1 MKRSMILEVCVHA
14 EMHTLFLVSLFLLF
28 SGHNQP
34 GGGFAGGLVASSA
47 LCLAY
52 VAGGPT
58 GLRRLARVRPHVLLG
73 VGLLLAVTT
82 GLVSLVQG
90 HDFLESSI
98 LKVTL
103 PVIGPAK
110 TSSVPIV
117 SAAGAGSAAASAI
130 AASTSRRSR
139 SRSAWSLA
147 SSSSPALTRCERSR
161 AIGSR
166 SRQAATSSALRYG
179 EGSATRWPETRY
191 VCASISVR

>member
-90 HDFLESSI
+90 HDFLESAI

-110 TSSVPIV
+110 TSSVLFFDTGV
-117 SAAGAGSAAASAI
+117 YLVVLGMVLMLLEELGDEEVAA
-130 AASTSRRSR
+130 
-139 SRSAWSLA
+139 
-147 SSSSPALTRCERSR
+147 
-161 AIGSR
+161 
-166 SRQAATSSALRYG
+166 
-179 EGSATRWPETRY
+179 
-191 VCASISVR
+191 